1 MIRIIAV
8 GRLRA
13 EPEAALVARY
23 AARIRPALTIT
34 ELDDAAGLLPAVP
47 SRGFVVALDAAGE
60 APDSAGFARLLERW
74 LGFGRPVCFLIGG
87 ADGLPA
93 AVLQRAD
100 ARLSLGAMTWPHK
113 LARVM
118 LAEQL
123 YRARTIASGHP
134 YHRAARPRE

>member
-23 AARIRPALTIT
+23 AARTRPALTIT
-34 ELDDAAGLLPAVP
+34 ELDTAADLLSATPA
-47 SRGFVVALDAAGE
+47 RAFVVALDPAGE
-60 APDSAGFARLLERW
+60 APDSARFARLLERW
-74 LGFGRPVCFLIGG
+74 LGFGHPVCFLIGG

-93 AVLQRAD
+93 SVLQRAD

-134 YHRAARPRE
+134 YHRGH